1 MPYNASYVSYDLEN
15 LPCGFLSVLQPSPS
29 APPSPSQAWVKTKVW
44 VKCNEQSAKYRTI
57 HEIIILEQWQSYS
70 YYVVLVQ
77 RLTSHDRHTL
87 TNITSKSYL
96 LAFALPFFPL
106 QVSPVGSS
114 PLNGI
119 ADHWTFLTLWI
130 SFGACL
136 FCIFDFFLNFC
147 VFSHSWISCITHLS
161 QPVWPLPK
169 VWLTLDWE
177 RSPR

>member
-1 MPYNASYVSYDLEN
+1 MQN
-15 LPCGFLSVLQPSPS
+15 
-29 APPSPSQAWVKTKVW
+29 
-44 VKCNEQSAKYRTI
+44 AKYRTV
-57 HEIIILEQWQSYS
+57 HGIIILEQWQSYS
-70 YYVVLVQ
+70 YYVLLVQ

-119 ADHWTFLTLWI
+119 ADHWTFLSLWI

-136 FCIFDFFLNFC
+136 FCIFDFFLYFC
-147 VFSHSWISCITHLS
+147 IFSHSWIPCRTHLS

-169 VWLTLDWE
+169 VWLTLD
-177 RSPR
+177 

>member
-1 MPYNASYVSYDLEN
+1 MRSS
-15 LPCGFLSVLQPSPS
+15 F
-29 APPSPSQAWVKTKVW
+29 WKK
-44 VKCNEQSAKYRTI
+44 
-57 HEIIILEQWQSYS
+57 WQSYS

-136 FCIFDFFLNFC
+136 FCIFDFFLYFC
-147 VFSHSWISCITHLS
+147 IFSHSWIPCRTHLS

-177 RSPR
+177 RSPIKWSSSKGSLVECPVPINREAMERKNFWAWVQWLAYIESESLWSVKFWPQG